1 MHKIKRIPRIIHCVW
16 LSGDEKP
23 QLIKDCLASWK
34 NVMPDYEIREWGM
47 ADVQSIESE
56 FLHGAIAARK
66 WAFATDFLRVWI
78 LYHYGGI
85 YMDLDVYVYRK
96 FDKFLDH
103 RAFSGIE
110 FWPSLFYK
118 TMRKRQI
125 RGIGVDAAI
134 LGAEAEHPWIK
145 DILSFYDD
153 KKFVNDSRFFMNII
167 MPNVIAEISRKYGFK
182 YAPSFQVLKE
192 GVYLYPHDVFSAV
205 YDKSALGLNG
215 EDYYYSLG
223 VNAIRHSCHLC
234 ANSWGYIPDAPSL
247 FSRIVFNFKK
257 MILTIFGKR
266 FVHSLKSIL
275 QKDRPYIM

>member
-1 MHKIKRIPRIIHCVW
+1 MNQIPKVIHCVW

-23 QLIKDCLASWK
+23 QMIKDCLASWK

-78 LYHYGGI
+78 LYHHGGI

-96 FDKFLDH
+96 FDEFLEH

-153 KKFVNDSRFFMNII
+153 KKFVNDSSFIANII
-167 MPNVIAEISRKYGFK
+167 MPNVIADVSKKYGFK
-182 YAPSFQVLKE
+182 YAPSFQVLDE
-192 GVYLYPHDVFSAV
+192 DVYLYPHDVFSAV
-205 YDKSALGLNG
+205 YNMNLAKLRG
-215 EDYYYSLG
+215 EDYYLSLG
-223 VNAIRHSCHLC
+223 RKNKIRYSCHLC
-234 ANSWGYIPDAPSL
+234 ANSWGYVPDAPNL
-247 FSRIVFNFKK
+247 LSRIVFCFKK
-257 MILTIFGKR
+257 IILAIFGKR
-266 FVHSLKSIL
+266 FIHYLKKVVRGTDFYHL
-275 QKDRPYIM
+275 

>member
-1 MHKIKRIPRIIHCVW
+1 MQYIPKVIHCVW

-23 QLIKDCLASWK
+23 QMIKECLNSWK
-34 NVMPDYEIREWGM
+34 RVMPDYEIREWGM
-47 ADVQSIESE
+47 ADVQNIKSD

-96 FDKFLDH
+96 FDKFLEH

-110 FWPSLFYK
+110 FWPSLFYR
-118 TMRKRQI
+118 TMRARQI

-153 KKFVNDSRFFMNII
+153 KVFINEPEFFMNIV
-167 MPNVIAEISRKYGFK
+167 MPNVIADVSIKYDFR
-182 YAPSFQVLKE
+182 YTPSFQILKE
-192 GVYLYPHDVFSAV
+192 DVSLYPCDVFSAV
-205 YDKSALGLNG
+205 YRKDSFGLS
-215 EDYYYSLG
+215 EDDYYLYLG
-223 VNAIRHSCHLC
+223 EKCLIRHSCHLC
-234 ANSWGYIPDAPSL
+234 ANSWGDVLYPPSML
-247 FSRIVFNFKK
+247 SRIVFYFKK

-266 FVHSLKSIL
+266 LVHSLKSIL
-275 QKDRPYIM
+275 KKDRPYVM